1 MNTVNTT
8 KRPLALPPGVDG
20 SDPRDRGLLER
31 AVSRYHGALMSFL
44 RWKLGS
50 DQDAQ
55 DAAQDTYA
63 RLLKYRDAE
72 QEDLPRTLVMRVA
85 THVVIDR
92 QRHDNARQ
100 SDQHVELQEDLP
112 LESHEAQPDQH
123 IAHRQ
128 ELEAVKRAMLRLP
141 PRCREAFVLSR
152 VKGMSNPQIAREL
165 GITPKAV
172 ERLITKALHRLRTRV
187 GRPDA

>member
-1 MNTVNTT
+1 MNTVDTT
-8 KRPLALPPGVDG
+8 ERPLQRPSGAAEDGAPGR
-20 SDPRDRGLLER
+20 SLLER
-31 AVSRYHGALMSFL
+31 AVARYHDSLMSFL

-63 RLLKYRDAE
+63 RLLKYRDAS

-92 QRHDNARQ
+92 LRRDGVRH
-100 SDQHVELQEDLP
+100 SDSHVVLEDDLL
-112 LESHEAQPDQH
+112 LESQEAPPDQC
-123 IAHRQ
+123 IADRQ
-128 ELEAVKRAMLRLP
+128 ELAAVRRAVLRLP

-152 VKGMSNPQIAREL
+152 VKGMSNPQIADQL
-165 GITPKAV
+165 GITLKAV
-172 ERLITKALHRLRTRV
+172 ERLITKALHQLRTRV
-187 GRPDA
+187 GRDDP